1 MSEYIKMWLSIIEN
15 MNNDNTYKLA
25 WGRALLELIVQ
36 LDTVESVNTFTFK
49 EIGHKMLKYYWN
61 QLYFFNLKQSANSKK
76 PPVIVTETYKC
87 IEFYQEKSG
96 SMIPV
101 WFDRAETVLESDM
114 AFYDK
119 ELYKI
124 ARKLKDDVCWRFM
137 NVKKQSLNVYDLD
150 RDNFTVSFSD
160 SEVLDL
166 KEYAFVLS
174 QLLNYRWAQLLEK
187 FNNSPRI
194 ALKVKGISDEKIR
207 RNSLQKFR
215 DILLLQMHEDK
226 VLDFYSGEKLDK
238 NDITVDHV
246 IPWSFMYSD
255 DIWNLVLTSKSNNS
269 SKNNSV
275 PSEETIHRLEERN
288 QVLLNRIGEETSFYD
303 DLKMAVDNDYVQKFY
318 LSLKM

>member
-1 MSEYIKMWLSIIEN
+1 MSDYIRMWLSIIEN

-36 LDTVESVNTFTFK
+36 LDVVEDENVFSFK

-76 PPVIVTETYKC
+76 PPVIVTETYRC
-87 IEFYQEKSG
+87 IDFYKEATS
-96 SMIPV
+96 SSVPV
-101 WFDRAETVLESDM
+101 WFDRAESELKKDPD
-114 AFYDK
+114 FYDR
-119 ELYKI
+119 ELVVI
-124 ARKLKDDVCWRFM
+124 ARKLRDDVSWRFM
-137 NVKKQSLNVYDLD
+137 NVKKDCLKIYGLD
-150 RDNFTVSFSD
+150 RDSMTVSFSK
-160 SEVLDL
+160 SEVKDL

-207 RNSLQKFR
+207 RNSLKKFR

-226 VLDFYSGEKLDK
+226 VMDFYSGKELR
-238 NDITVDHV
+238 NDDISVDHV

-255 DIWNLVLTSKSNNS
+255 DIWNLVLTSRSNNS
-269 SKNNSV
+269 SKSNSI
-275 PSEETIHRLEERN
+275 PSEETIRRLEERN
-288 QVLLNRIGEETSFYD
+288 ELLLNRIGKDSSFYD
-303 DLKMAVDNDYVQKFY
+303 DLKCAVDNDYVQKFY
-318 LSLKM
+318 LSMKM